1 MLAYQENG
9 SFTTEIFER
18 WAFEVFFPEMQR
30 RRERYNYDGEILLIL
45 DGFGPHSSDEFLN
58 GCTENGVIPLPIPPH
73 SSDQTQ
79 MLDLGIFGV
88 QKTRM
93 QRMRYDSELN
103 KQTIQIMK
111 IVDSFTQAATIS
123 NVVSAFRSGGIVST
137 YDEESGFM
145 IPRVERSEARCVR
158 HWVYQASSPNKTG
171 VSIE

>member
-73 SSDQTQ
+73 SGDQTQ

-93 QRMRYDSELN
+93 QRTRHDSELN

-137 YDEESGFM
+137 YDEEAGFM
-145 IPRVERSEARCVR
+145 IPRVELSEARCVR
-158 HWVYQASSPNKTG
+158 HWVYQASSPNKTW